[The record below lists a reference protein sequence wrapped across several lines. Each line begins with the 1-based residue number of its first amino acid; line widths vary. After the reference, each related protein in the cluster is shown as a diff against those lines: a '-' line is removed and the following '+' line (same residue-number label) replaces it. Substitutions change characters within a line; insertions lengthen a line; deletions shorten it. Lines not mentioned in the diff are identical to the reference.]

1 MRESENL
8 PFIGRQWQI
17 EEARSHSVLG
27 LGLQGGFK
35 LLRAETSSF
44 CRALALAPCAV
55 MVVSPEGEALWVNEA
70 FRTLAGGQAQGALP
84 RAALSYF
91 EGPASDSLQMQHI
104 ETALSSGQPLD
115 IEIPFYPATGVL
127 RWLRLQSQPLPDSEK
142 PLQAVAWYC
151 TDVTDERSRRGLAQL
166 CASLLDP
173 IALAR
178 PLTGQLHSLAHGVL
192 TLLPES
198 AVCILLLQ
206 DDGRRLGCG
215 ATAGLTDRYLE
226 IFENVTLGDM
236 PGPASLAISRAEPVQ
251 VDDIATCS
259 SWSQHWGGLVSQGF
273 SASLSHPVVSAG
285 KMLGCIDIYYR
296 PGSFSQLV
304 VDEVA
309 AVTASITAIAV
320 QLSGD
325 RERLRTLSCGM
336 NQAGLAIAIL
346 DARGH
351 VAEINDCFEAQT
363 GFGRAYIVGRHLSEL
378 NCSDE
383 GEEGWNNWC
392 QELLSSSGFDG
403 ELTLRRKSGGR
414 YLAEVTST
422 VLRDSRGKITHYV
435 SVLKDVTEHRE
446 SEAMLHQMAFFDP
459 MTGLPNRRLLL
470 DRLEMVL
477 ASGRRHRRVSALI
490 FLDLDQFKRVND
502 VFGHSVGDAALKV
515 LSRRLEA
522 LVREQDTV
530 ARLGGD
536 EFVVLLPDVGA
547 SISPDVS
554 RTVRRLAGKL
564 ALAVR
569 EPFEIDG
576 HQHHLQASMGITMLP
591 KGLETAEDLL
601 READIALYR
610 SKAAGLGEVT
620 FFEAGMQ
627 LQVQEFADLER
638 DLRHALIQGELFIF
652 LQSQVDGDGR
662 MVAAEALTRWC
673 HPTRGFIPPVQFIPV
688 AEECGLI
695 VELGAWIFA
704 EVCKLSVRAS
714 ASGHVLPLSINVS
727 LRQFQQEGFVQSVKD
742 ILQQTGVN
750 PANLVLEVTESLLGD
765 EMGAAVGVMVE
776 LSRLGLQFSIDDFGT
791 GYSNLARLKQMPLR
805 ELKIDKS
812 FVQDLAEG
820 TNDAAIV
827 EAILGIARSLQLLVV
842 AEGVETRAQADFL
855 RQRGCDR
862 MQGYL
867 FARPEPAETVLREW
881 LEPVAVGGALS
892 ARSKAY

>member
-1 MRESENL
+1 MSGCQ
-8 PFIGRQWQI
+8 PQD
-17 EEARSHSVLG
+17 A
-27 LGLQGGFK
+27 
-35 LLRAETSSF
+35 LR
-44 CRALALAPCAV
+44 
-55 MVVSPEGEALWVNEA
+55 
-70 FRTLAGGQAQGALP
+70 

-91 EGPASDSLQMQHI
+91 EGPASDPQQLHQIDRARSC
-104 ETALSSGQPLD
+104 GDPLD
-115 IEIPFYPATGVL
+115 IEILFYPTAGAV
-127 RWLRLQSQPLPDSEK
+127 RWVHLQSQPLHESER
-142 PLQAVAWYC
+142 PPEAFAWFF
-151 TDVTDERSRRGLAQL
+151 TDVTDERHRRGLEQL
-166 CASLLDP
+166 RASLLDP
-173 IALAR
+173 VALAR
-178 PLTGQLHSLAHGVL
+178 PLAGQLQSLARGVL
-192 TLLPES
+192 SLLPES

-206 DDGRRLGCG
+206 DDGYRLGCG
-215 ATAGLTDRYLE
+215 ATAGLSDRYLE
-226 IFENVTLGDM
+226 AFENMTPGDM

-251 VDDIATCS
+251 IDDIATS
-259 SWSQHWGGLVSQGF
+259 ASWRQHGDALVSQGF

-296 PGSFSQLV
+296 QGALSQLV

-309 AVTASITAIAV
+309 AVAASITAIAL
-320 QLSGD
+320 QLRGD
-325 RERLRTLSCGM
+325 RDRLRTLSCGM
-336 NQAGLAIAIL
+336 NQANLAIAIL

-351 VAEINDCFEAQT
+351 VTEINDCFEAQT
-363 GFGRAYIVGRHLSEL
+363 GFGRADIVGRHLSEL

-383 GEEGWNNWC
+383 GEEGWENWC

-403 ELTLRRKSGGR
+403 ELTLRRKSGGD

-422 VLRDSRGKITHYV
+422 VLRDSRGTITHYV

-536 EFVVLLPDVGA
+536 EFVVLLPDLDA

-576 HQHHLQASMGITMLP
+576 HQHHLQASMGITLLP

-638 DLRHALIQGELFIF
+638 DLRHALMHGELFIF
-652 LQSQVDGDGR
+652 LQSQVNGDGR

-695 VELGAWIFA
+695 IELGAWIFA
-704 EVCKLSVRAS
+704 EVCKLSVRVN
-714 ASGHVLPLSINVS
+714 ASGPVLPLSINVS
-727 LRQFQQEGFVQSVKD
+727 LRQFQQEGFVQSVKH
-742 ILQQTGVN
+742 ILQQTGAN

-765 EMGAAVGVMVE
+765 EMGDAVGVMAE

-791 GYSNLARLKQMPLR
+791 GYSNLARLKQMPLC

-820 TNDAAIV
+820 SNDAAIV
-827 EAILGIARSLQLLVV
+827 EAILGIAKSLHLSVV

-862 MQGYL
+862 MQGYF
-867 FARPEPAETVLREW
+867 FARPEPAEVLLREW
-881 LEPVAVGGALS
+881 LEPTVGGALC
-892 ARSKAY
+892 AESKVH